1 MAKITYY
8 WHIHHDIL
16 CEGTTDIEE
25 RIAYIKNNKLSNEI
39 PLRLKLM
46 QKVKNPSKLPREWKE
61 AFQKWEEAYQKWG
74 EVYQKWRVA
83 DQKRNE
89 ADQKWEEA
97 YQKWMEAVQ
106 KWKEADQKWKE
117 ADQKRD
123 EVYRQHK
130 PQLEALHKIEHPN
143 CPWDGKSIFG

>member
-25 RIAYIKNNKLSNEI
+25 RIAYVKNNKPTSEI
-39 PLRLKLM
+39 SLRLKLM
-46 QKVKNPSKLPREWKE
+46 EKVKSPSKLELK
-61 AFQKWEEAYQKWG
+61 
-74 EVYQKWRVA
+74 
-83 DQKRNE
+83 E
-89 ADQKWEEA
+89 ADQKWEETCQKRGEA
-97 YQKWMEAVQ
+97 YQKWMEA
-106 KWKEADQKWKE
+106 DQKW
-117 ADQKRD
+117 D

>member
-25 RIAYIKNNKLSNEI
+25 RIAYVKNNKPTSEI
-39 PLRLKLM
+39 SLRLKLM
-46 QKVKNPSKLPREWKE
+46 EKVKSPSKLELKE
-61 AFQKWEEAYQKWG
+61 ADQKWMEADQKWKEAYQKW
-74 EVYQKWRVA
+74 E
-83 DQKRNE
+83 
-89 ADQKWEEA
+89 
-97 YQKWMEAVQ
+97 EAVQ
-106 KWKEADQKWKE
+106 KWKVADQKWGEAYQKWKE